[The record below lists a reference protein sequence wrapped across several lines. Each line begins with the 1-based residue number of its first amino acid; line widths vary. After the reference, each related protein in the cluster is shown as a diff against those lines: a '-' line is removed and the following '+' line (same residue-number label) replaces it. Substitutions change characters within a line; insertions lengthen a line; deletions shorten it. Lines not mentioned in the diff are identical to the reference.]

1 MKNWSLASA
10 VVNARRPIGVFDS
23 GVGGLTVW
31 RELQRQLPNESIV
44 YFGDTARLP
53 YGDRSR
59 EEIVAFARE
68 ILYWMTAQGVKMVL
82 VACNTS
88 SALALE
94 EVREEFDIPILG
106 LILPGAR
113 AAVEGGRRRIGAI
126 ATLATVAS
134 HAYQRAIM
142 EIDPHARVWE
152 VPCPRF
158 VPLIEAARRDDAR
171 LQAVARTYLQP
182 LRANKIE
189 AIIYGCTHYP
199 LIESVLQGILPDVDF
214 IDPARSLVA
223 AAERELELLGL
234 KNVGQAR
241 LTRFCVS
248 GAPKAFAR
256 SARRWLGQTPIVE
269 QVSLAAALTLPL
281 SVELETREYY

>member
-1 MKNWSLASA
+1 MNNWSLASP
-10 VVNARRPIGVFDS
+10 VVNASRPIGVFDS

-31 RELQRQLPNESIV
+31 RELQRQLPRESIV

-59 EEIVAFARE
+59 EEIVAFGRE
-68 ILYWMTAQGVKMVL
+68 ILHWMSAQGVKMVL

-94 EVREEFDIPILG
+94 EIREEFDIPILG

-113 AAVEGGRRRIGAI
+113 AAVDGGRRRIGTI
-126 ATLATVAS
+126 ATPATVSS
-134 HAYQRAIM
+134 HAYQRAIL
-142 EIDPHARVWE
+142 EIDPQVRVWE
-152 VPCPRF
+152 VPCPKF
-158 VPLIEAARRDDAR
+158 VPLIEASRCDKAR
-171 LQAVARTYLQP
+171 LRAAARTYLEP
-182 LRANKIE
+182 LRVRKIE
-189 AIIYGCTHYP
+189 ALIYGCTHYP
-199 LIESVLQGILPDVDF
+199 LIESILQEILPDVDF

-223 AAERELELLGL
+223 AVDRELEVLGL
-234 KNVGQAR
+234 KNTGQAR

-248 GAPKAFAR
+248 GAPGVFAR

-269 QVSLAAALTLPL
+269 QVSLAAMSTLPL
-281 SVELETREYY
+281 SMEI